1 MPLLSNVARLFRSI
15 SLPGTSESRN
25 TNDPRVQQS
34 REQGISRGNAASYF
48 DPQRSMSSGYKSFS
62 DLAYS
67 DSSSSRSSSG
77 SEMSFQQV
85 RDSKPFI
92 DDGVGFESAEGLGS
106 ERKETDCVEQA
117 YNLSYMRLIDR
128 LEPRHYRTT
137 TESNYSDQAIKS
149 TTRFHFNSHI
159 REEDFK
165 TTPPN
170 KAATIKIMVA
180 ALKTDPIIP
189 TENSETAARSGIKK
203 LSPEQ
208 VYNMMTRGMSQKR
221 QEVFDAFMKKHAEPG
236 NIPPIKL
243 LSAFINTGDVQVDRE
258 VFIKLAQHMR
268 EQA

>member
-15 SLPGTSESRN
+15 SLPGASESRN

-48 DPQRSMSSGYKSFS
+48 DPHRSMSSGYKSFS

-85 RDSKPFI
+85 KDSKPFI

-106 ERKETDCVEQA
+106 ERKETDGVERA
-117 YNLSYMRLIDR
+117 YNLSYTRLISH
-128 LEPRHYRTT
+128 LEPSRYRTT
-137 TESNYSDQAIKS
+137 TESNYSDQAVN
-149 TTRFHFNSHI
+149 TLTRFHLNSHV
-159 REEDFK
+159 REKQFE
-165 TTPPN
+165 TNPPN
-170 KAATIKIMVA
+170 RAAKLKIMIA
-180 ALKTDPIIP
+180 TLKQDPIIP
-189 TENSETAARSGIKK
+189 AENSETAARSAIKK

-208 VYNMMTRGMSQKR
+208 VYNMMTRGMSHER

-236 NIPPIKL
+236 NIPPMNL
-243 LSAFINTGDVQVDRE
+243 LSAFINTGDAKTDME
-258 VFIKLAQHMR
+258 VFRKLAQHMR